1 MLTYHCRVNIPSSE
15 RLFRSLRGSTLGVP
29 AEFCC
34 VSRQLLAVFHNTPM
48 FRVHTFLM
56 TARLTSYRSLRVLE
70 LRDRAPAHRVA
81 GRNLSCARVRLAFDV
96 NAYFVSLARSRGA
109 ASGREPLVRSEER
122 KITEW
127 TLRKSKNY
135 VTAEVLSSVNR
146 SREQR
151 AIA

>member
-1 MLTYHCRVNIPSSE
+1 
-15 RLFRSLRGSTLGVP
+15 
-29 AEFCC
+29 
-34 VSRQLLAVFHNTPM
+34 M
-48 FRVHTFLM
+48 FPVHTFLM
-56 TARLTSYRSLRVLE
+56 TARLTSHSLRVLE
-70 LRDRAPAHRVA
+70 LRDRAPAHR
-81 GRNLSCARVRLAFDV
+81 SCRTELVVRARVRLAFDV
-96 NAYFVSLARSRGA
+96 NAYFVLLARSRGA

-135 VTAEVLSSVNR
+135 VTAEVFRSVNR

>member
-1 MLTYHCRVNIPSSE
+1 
-15 RLFRSLRGSTLGVP
+15 
-29 AEFCC
+29 
-34 VSRQLLAVFHNTPM
+34 M
-48 FRVHTFLM
+48 FPVHTFLM
-56 TARLTSYRSLRVLE
+56 TARLTSHSLRVLE
-70 LRDRAPAHRVA
+70 LRDRAPAHR
-81 GRNLSCARVRLAFDV
+81 SCRTELVVRARVRLAFDV
-96 NAYFVSLARSRGA
+96 NAYFVSLARLRGA

-135 VTAEVLSSVNR
+135 VTAEVFRSVNR